1 MSENTGFTMPT
12 ETVELPSKG
21 LLYPSGSALSTG
33 KVEMKYMTAK
43 EEDILT
49 NLNYIKNNTV
59 FDKLVQSLLVTKIN
73 YEDLLVADR
82 DSLLI
87 AARILGYGN
96 EYKFQYKNEAVDVDQ
111 EVVVDLSE
119 LNTKYLDESLVKPYT
134 NEFSYELPSTGTK
147 LTFKLLTVKD
157 EKTIERDL
165 AGFKKINPQASPE
178 LSTRLKTIITSVNG
192 NSDKSVIRDFVDNH
206 FLARDSREFRKY
218 LKTVTPGIELKF
230 DLYTDNYTE
239 EGIDISLDS
248 NFFWPES

>member
-1 MSENTGFTMPT
+1 MSESTGFTMPT

-21 LLYPSGSALSTG
+21 LLYPSGSALAAG

-49 NLNYIKNNTV
+49 NINYIKNNTV

-82 DSLLI
+82 DALLI

-96 EYKFQYKNEAVDVDQ
+96 EYKFNYKNESVDVDQ
-111 EVVVDLSE
+111 EVTVDLAE
-119 LNTKYLDESLVKPYT
+119 LSTTYLDETLITSGV
-134 NEFSYELPSTGTK
+134 NEFNYELPSTGTK
-147 LTFKLLTVKD
+147 ITFKLLTVKD
-157 EKTIERDL
+157 EKAIERDL
-165 AGFKKINPQASPE
+165 AGYKKINPLASPE

-192 NSDKSVIRDFVDNH
+192 TQDKAVVRDFVDNH
-206 FLARDSREFRKY
+206 FLARDSRAFRKY
-218 LKTVTPGIELKF
+218 LKSITPGIDLKF

-248 NFFWPES
+248 TFFWPES